1 MGDHVW
7 IGGGVTIIH
16 GVAIG
21 ANTII
26 GSGGVVTRPIPA
38 NVVAV
43 GPPARVLREITDA
56 DKTGY
61 RL

>member
-7 IGGGVTIIH
+7 IGGGITIIH

-21 ANTII
+21 TNTII
-26 GSGGVVTRPIPA
+26 GSGSMVTRPVPA

-43 GPPARVLREITDA
+43 GSPARVLCEITDA
-56 DKTGY
+56 DPTVY
-61 RL
+61 QP

>member
-1 MGDHVW
+1 MALRSTTVW
-7 IGGGVTIIH
+7 PS
-16 GVAIG
+16 G

-26 GSGGVVTRPIPA
+26 GSGSMVTRPVPA

-43 GPPARVLREITDA
+43 GPPARVLCEITDA

>member
-7 IGGGVTIIH
+7 IGDGVTIIH

-21 ANTII
+21 ANMII
-26 GSGGVVTRPIPA
+26 GSGSVVTRPIPA

-43 GPPARVLREITDA
+43 GSPARVLCEITDT

-61 RL
+61 RP